1 MKAVDSNIPS
11 ETGGDRAER
20 SRLLR
25 EFFLNAAMLAVMKE
39 TVDEAVELEQSN
51 GRLPVMRS
59 ERFPCRRRDLSGHEP
74 VFIDTDTKQ
83 KRPPK
88 TL

>member
-1 MKAVDSNIPS
+1 MKAVDPNTPS

-39 TVDEAVELEQSN
+39 TVDEAVELEH
-51 GRLPVMRS
+51 L
-59 ERFPCRRRDLSGHEP
+59 ERAVARDEERAISVP
-74 VFIDTDTKQ
+74 AA
-83 KRPPK
+83 
-88 TL
+88 